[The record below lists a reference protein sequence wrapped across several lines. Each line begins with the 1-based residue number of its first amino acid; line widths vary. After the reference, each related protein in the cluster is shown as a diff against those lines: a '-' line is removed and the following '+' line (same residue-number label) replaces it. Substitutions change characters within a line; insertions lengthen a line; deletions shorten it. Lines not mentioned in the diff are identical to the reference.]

1 MAADSKNA
9 PAAAADAGRRSC
21 VDQAAAAAAAVGDV
35 RCETYARLNS

>member
-21 VDQAAAAAAAVGDV
+21 VDQAAAAAAVGDV

>member
-9 PAAAADAGRRSC
+9 PAAAAAGRRSC

-35 RCETYARLNS
+35 RFETYARLNS